1 MKFTS
6 GQEGL
11 NGSRSMGRILDPDW
25 SQFKYVPAAKT
36 DLKESMERYKRMV
49 SGADQKLHNVQKA
62 GDSRGNHGQVSSGQD
77 DSLQSTKL
85 AVVRGKG

>member
-1 MKFTS
+1 
-6 GQEGL
+6 
-11 NGSRSMGRILDPDW
+11 MGRILDPDW
-25 SQFKYVPAAKT
+25 SKFEYVPAAKT
-36 DLKESMERYKRMV
+36 DLRESMERYKRMV

-62 GDSRGNHGQVSSGQD
+62 SDIRGSHGQVPSGKD

>member
-1 MKFTS
+1 
-6 GQEGL
+6 
-11 NGSRSMGRILDPDW
+11 MGRILDPDW

-49 SGADQKLHNVQKA
+49 NGSDKKLHNVQKA
-62 GDSRGNHGQVSSGQD
+62 GDGRGNHGQVPSGKD
-77 DSLQSTKL
+77 DSLQGTKL